1 MIKNK
6 VLIPNPTIK
15 LGLPKPQKAGF
26 GQARVCSYP
35 SWYTHVESGLGP
47 NHWSA
52 CVCYALILLKCQG
65 PKKKK
70 FLLII
75 ATNYNMMLIK
85 AIYCY

>member
-6 VLIPNPTIK
+6 VLIPNPTVK

-35 SWYTHVESGLGP
+35 SWCTHVESGLGP

-52 CVCYALILLKCQG
+52 CVCMPLSSLSAKAQR
-65 PKKKK
+65 KK
-70 FLLII
+70 
-75 ATNYNMMLIK
+75 TSSY
-85 AIYCY
+85 YCHQL